1 MKKKIFKSLA
11 VVACALLLVVGSV
24 VGTFAYMTSKTGV
37 VTNTFTAGNVAI
49 TLDEAKVTVYG
60 ELDGDSRVNA
70 NTYKLIPGHT
80 YKKDP
85 TIKVATGSEDCYLFV
100 KIENGLGASE
110 TSIATQLAANHWTAL
125 DGHDGVYYYSGD
137 TSAVVSAEATV
148 KVFESFT
155 LAGTA
160 DVATLASKSITVQAY
175 AVQADGFANAPAAY
189 AAAPCTWGA
198 NN

>member
-110 TSIATQLAANHWTAL
+110 TTIATQLANNGWTAL
-125 DGHDGVYYYSGD
+125 NGQDGVYYYSAN
-137 TSAVVSAEATV
+137 SSKVSAEATV

-160 DVATLASKSITVQAY
+160 DVAALASKTITVQAY
-175 AVQADGFANAPAAY
+175 AIQADGFANAPAAY
-189 AAAPCTWGA
+189 EAAPCTWGA